1 MAAQI
6 HTFEVKVAMK
16 SPEKLVS
23 FFRNNLLDMPKL
35 APAIVKSCEIMGGG
49 TQMVSGSIFH
59 VTYTLPG
66 ATEIMNVKAVLEDVD
81 ESGGKCITLRV
92 IKGDVLQKYTTYV
105 SKAVI
110 VDGGG
115 QVTWY
120 VEYEKADPSTPPP
133 LEYIPIYT
141 LLTQA
146 FDNFA

>member
-1 MAAQI
+1 
-6 HTFEVKVAMK
+6 
-16 SPEKLVS
+16 
-23 FFRNNLLDMPKL
+23 
-35 APAIVKSCEIMGGG
+35 
-49 TQMVSGSIFH
+49 
-59 VTYTLPG
+59 
-66 ATEIMNVKAVLEDVD
+66 MNVKAVLEDVD